1 MTHTDRRYSVD
12 LVRFYQT
19 RSDTGRSRR
28 IRGRGGEGGI
38 VLDPLT
44 RPDDACDDSDD
55 GGGTGSGD
63 GADGGDTG
71 APTLPSTYRGGRGGR
86 GGHDDRDDRGRSG
99 GRGGRGGRS
108 GGRGGRGGRS
118 GGRGG
123 GRGGRGGRDGDARGG
138 GVLGYPFFGG
148 IAKHK
153 EAEWDKAR
161 LKRIRMFGK
170 SGDKTDGGSGDDIP
184 FDYSVD
190 DAPAEGGSGGGGA
203 TSKSR
208 GGSKPRF
215 TTDFQY
221 SSLKSVAKD
230 SFKKAKIA
238 RKKLLQMYVECV

>member
-1 MTHTDRRYSVD
+1 M
-12 LVRFYQT
+12 
-19 RSDTGRSRR
+19 
-28 IRGRGGEGGI
+28 
-38 VLDPLT
+38 LDPLT

-86 GGHDDRDDRGRSG
+86 RG
-99 GRGGRGGRS
+99 
-108 GGRGGRGGRS
+108 
-118 GGRGG
+118 GG